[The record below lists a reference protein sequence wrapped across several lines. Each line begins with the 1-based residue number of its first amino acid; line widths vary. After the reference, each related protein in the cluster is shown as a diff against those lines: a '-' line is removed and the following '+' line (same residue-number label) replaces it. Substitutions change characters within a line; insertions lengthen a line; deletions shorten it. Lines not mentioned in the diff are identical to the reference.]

1 MSDVLQLE
9 EQLVGVLVLAAAEFA
24 AIVAEHVVDDGP
36 MLLKG
41 RQARVV
47 EGLHRGDRQLG
58 GAEPCPGVAGV
69 AGDHG
74 LQVDLADAFQ
84 HPDEAGVDR
93 QSPMLST
100 LSDGSPK
107 RLDERSPLGPLS

>member
-74 LQVDLADAFQ
+74 LQVGCQPASNFD
-84 HPDEAGVDR
+84 PPR
-93 QSPMLST
+93 QPVGRLSGQGRFLKRQ
-100 LSDGSPK
+100 LSLQVSTM
-107 RLDERSPLGPLS
+107 SQ